1 MSKRSED
8 TLNDLIKSKI
18 VFDNFDEAKYH
29 INKYWNNIDI
39 WWKSENVQTSRKRY
53 LKNFF
58 YVKPN
63 YAQEWSDYIYSLKK
77 L

>member
-8 TLNDLIKSKI
+8 ILNDLIKNKI
-18 VFDNFDEAKYH
+18 VFDNFDEAKDH

-39 WWKSENVQTSRKRY
+39 WWKSENVQISRKRF

-58 YVKPN
+58 VLN
-63 YAQEWSDYIYSLKK
+63 LTGLKSGQITFIF
-77 L
+77 